1 MVRKYTIALAA
12 GATLGAS
19 VALTPTEASAWWWYP
34 GYSAYSWYP
43 AYYTYAPIR
52 YTYWAWRPY
61 TFAYYVPAYAP
72 VVAYYRPAWRPYRIA
87 YRWRWHRHHYAWYRW
102 HRHHYTLYRY
112 HHRRHYAIRRHHRVG

>member
-1 MVRKYTIALAA
+1 MVRKFTIALAA

-34 GYSAYSWYP
+34 GYSAYGWYP

-72 VVAYYRPAWRPYRIA
+72 VVAYYRPAWRPYSVA
-87 YRWRWHRHHYAWYRW
+87 YRWHRPHYAWYRHHRHHYAV
-102 HRHHYTLYRY
+102 
-112 HHRRHYAIRRHHRVG
+112 RRHFRVG